1 MSYQPRSE
9 LRPRGRK
16 PLIVVVVLLVAAAVV
31 AGVLWFRRWS
41 APPPAPAPVSA
52 PAPASAEADAGP
64 PSTGDVA
71 QSRSILETLSADPLL
86 RRALT
91 EGDVGRRWAIVTDN
105 LAEGV
110 SPRQQLGFLAPT
122 RPFTVAARPG
132 QVQVIAPESYR
143 RYDGFADAVAAV
155 DAQAVARTYRD
166 LRSSVEAVYRALG
179 YPQASLDRVT
189 ARALR
194 RIAAAPVR
202 DGEVAVE
209 GRGPYTFAEA
219 SLEDLPQVEKHL
231 LRMGPRNTRLL
242 QAKARELLQAL
253 GFAQAGGGTPR

>member
-9 LRPRGRK
+9 LRAGGRR
-16 PLIVVVVLLVAAAVV
+16 PWIVVAVIVVVAAVV
-31 AGVLWFRRWS
+31 AGVLWYRSWS
-41 APPPAPAPVSA
+41 SPPPAATPAAA
-52 PAPASAEADAGP
+52 PPQAAAEPDAGP

-71 QSRSILETLSADPLL
+71 TARSVLESLSSDPQL

-110 SPRQQLGFLAPT
+110 SPRQQLAFLAPT
-122 RPFTVAARPG
+122 RPFTVAVRPG
-132 QVQVIAPESYR
+132 GAQVIAPDSYQ
-143 RYDGFADAVAAV
+143 RYDWFADAVAAV
-155 DAQAVARTYRD
+155 DAQQVARVYRD
-166 LRSSVEAVYRALG
+166 LRGSVEAVYRALG

-194 RIAAAPVR
+194 RITAAPVR
-202 DGEVAVE
+202 DGDVALE
-209 GRGPYTFAEA
+209 GRGPYAFAEA
-219 SLEDLPQVEKHL
+219 GLEDLPQVEKHL

-242 QAKARELLQAL
+242 QAKAREILQAL
-253 GFAQAGGGTPR
+253 GLADGGAGGRR